1 MKSRK
6 DWREKQNTLA
16 KKIIEIKSLVKL
28 NDLTDLEDVVNDT
41 QLLITNFS
49 SILEST
55 ISEIEAADLKQGLF
69 SDRSAKACPIKL
81 PSGRP
86 QCSRTC

>member
-55 ISEIEAADLKQGLF
+55 ISEIEAADLKQ
-69 SDRSAKACPIKL
+69 
-81 PSGRP
+81 
-86 QCSRTC
+86 